1 MDRHDTRV
9 RESRAAEISS
19 CYLHGGGQKMSKSSK
34 TNKTGSFRTS
44 FSWRVLA
51 ASFALGLL
59 CAAAPVSA
67 QKKDKKQKNQPAD
80 SSTAPVLPTL
90 PQSDSQAVDRAIGE
104 MLGYWQLGDTDSLHK
119 YYADDVA
126 VVSGTWEPPVV
137 GWDNFLKA
145 YQAQR
150 AQTQNA
156 RLERSNTLIKVTGN
170 FAWATYQFAYSAVA
184 EGKIV
189 VFHGHTSLVLAR
201 QGDRWV
207 ITLNHSSIT
216 DVQTANQPAAADLAQ
231 PAKP

>member
-1 MDRHDTRV
+1 MRKAR
-9 RESRAAEISS
+9 
-19 CYLHGGGQKMSKSSK
+19 KSST
-34 TNKTGSFRTS
+34 TNKTNSLKLSRTN

-51 ASFALGLL
+51 AVLALGLL

-80 SSTAPVLPTL
+80 SSTAPVLSTL
-90 PQSDSQAVDRAIGE
+90 PQTDSQAVDQAIGE

-137 GWDNFLKA
+137 GWDNFLKS
-145 YQAQR
+145 YEAQR
-150 AQTQNA
+150 AQTQGA

-189 VFHGHTSLVLAR
+189 IFHGHTSLVLAK

-231 PAKP
+231 PARP

>member
-1 MDRHDTRV
+1 MR
-9 RESRAAEISS
+9 
-19 CYLHGGGQKMSKSSK
+19 L
-34 TNKTGSFRTS
+34 FRKY
-44 FSWRVLA
+44 FSWRVCAAGLA
-51 ASFALGLL
+51 LALL
-59 CAAAPVSA
+59 CAASAPVSA
-67 QKKDKKQKNQPAD
+67 QKNKKKKDQTAD
-80 SSTAPVLPTL
+80 SNTAPILPTL
-90 PQSDSQAVDRAIGE
+90 PVSDSQAVDQAIGE
-104 MLGYWQLGDTDSLHK
+104 MLGYWQLGDTDSLRK

-137 GWDNFLKA
+137 GWDNFLKS

-150 AQTQNA
+150 AQAQSA

-189 VFHGHTSLVLAR
+189 VFHGHTSLVLIR

-216 DVQTANQPAAADLAQ
+216 DSITANQPATADIAQ